1 VPEVA
6 FCVAPK
12 FLSSQTLRSS
22 VPETTAW
29 YSPVVSVS
37 GFDLIQ
43 RTLMLIAE
51 LGEGRYI
58 VQNAFFSAMALPAA
72 GHEKDDRTV
81 GSSIYLRG
89 AGNQGKV
96 RWACSLTKL
105 VISSVSI
112 RVSA

>member
-37 GFDLIQ
+37 GFKDGSK
-43 RTLMLIAE
+43 RTSVWIDGESNGICPVGFNVPTMLDIE
-51 LGEGRYI
+51 YEI
-58 VQNAFFSAMALPAA
+58 
-72 GHEKDDRTV
+72 
-81 GSSIYLRG
+81 
-89 AGNQGKV
+89 
-96 RWACSLTKL
+96 
-105 VISSVSI
+105 
-112 RVSA
+112 